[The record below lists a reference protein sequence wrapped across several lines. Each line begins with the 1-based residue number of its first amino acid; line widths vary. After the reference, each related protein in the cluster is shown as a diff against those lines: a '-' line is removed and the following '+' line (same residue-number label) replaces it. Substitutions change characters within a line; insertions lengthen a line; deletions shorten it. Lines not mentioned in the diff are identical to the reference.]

1 MESEMHDYDEKL
13 EKFLKEAEVI
23 AAYLQQQVRNGSI
36 REALYTANI
45 KRYLEA
51 LEALQHSS
59 K

>member
-1 MESEMHDYDEKL
+1 MHDYDEKL